1 MSNQGIKS
9 NCVNGTG
16 TTSCEGVA
24 TGMHGV
30 PDPVSAG
37 RHQATAQ
44 TKGRMKWEKAV
55 KQIVIECWKRSEITK
70 RKYRQGM
77 KKIWDE
83 IGVFP
88 VTEQRLA
95 DQARQIR
102 TNKWLTDIEIE
113 EIRKKLERKN
123 SKVEVQENVQEII
136 EHNENKQGQPEERG
150 AQGILV
156 EQGHENEQQQKTY
169 HVCSF
174 PEDDEILVK
183 KAEMERY
190 NEEEKELLMRVA
202 KEIRYDPKRI
212 PPNLKYSDRKKVIE
226 ATLKINKI

>member
-1 MSNQGIKS
+1 MKNNS
-9 NCVNGTG
+9 VNGAG
-16 TTSCEGVA
+16 NTSFESVA
-24 TGMHGV
+24 TSMHEV
-30 PDPVSAG
+30 LDPASAG
-37 RHQATAQ
+37 RHLATDQ
-44 TKGRMKWEKAV
+44 TKGRIKWEKAV
-55 KQIVIECWKRSEITK
+55 NKIVIESWITSEPAK
-70 RKYRQGM
+70 RKYRQRM
-77 KKIWDE
+77 KKIWNQ
-83 IGVFP
+83 IGVFL

-95 DQARQIR
+95 DQARQIQ
-102 TNKWLTDIEIE
+102 TNKWLTDKEIK
-113 EIRKKLERKN
+113 EIRRKLERKN

-136 EHNENKQGQPEERG
+136 ERNENKQGQPEERG

-156 EQGHENEQQQKTY
+156 EQGDENEQQQKSY

-190 NEEEKELLMRVA
+190 NEEEMELLMRVA